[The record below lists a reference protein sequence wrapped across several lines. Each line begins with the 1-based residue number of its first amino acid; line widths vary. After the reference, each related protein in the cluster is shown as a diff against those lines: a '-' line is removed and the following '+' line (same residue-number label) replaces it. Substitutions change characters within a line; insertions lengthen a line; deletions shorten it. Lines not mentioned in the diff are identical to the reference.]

1 MHGFEILLEGVII
14 LVSAIAVVYVFHR
27 LNAGPVLGYLAAGI
41 LIGPHALKLVSHVES
56 IQTLAEF
63 GVVFLLFIV
72 GLELSFRRLATM
84 RTEVF
89 GIGSAQVLLTA
100 GLVGGALMLLGLA
113 WNAALVIGFGVA
125 LSSTAVVLQILG
137 ERGEMSGRLGRIS
150 FSILLLQDLAIIPL
164 LAVVPLLGEQAEGAP
179 TQWKAVAIAVGTAA
193 AALAVIMLVGRYLL
207 TPLFRA
213 VAGMHREELF
223 FAITLLAV
231 LGTATA
237 TQAVGLSLTLGAFL
251 AGLMLAET
259 EFRHQIEV
267 TIRPFEGLL
276 LGLFFMTIG
285 MTIDLRFALAHWWQV
300 TALLIGLVAIKAAV
314 IAGLCYVI
322 KLPLGT
328 AIRTGL
334 VLAQASEFA
343 FVLVS
348 IAARE
353 KIVPAD
359 VQQMVLSVASASMAI
374 TPLLAA
380 LGLRI
385 ARRMER
391 VTRIGLAALEQEN
404 LDLQKHVVLTGYGR
418 FGQMIARLLDANRI
432 PYVAL
437 DMDAAQVAL
446 FKTKG
451 VPIHFGD
458 ATRPEMLW
466 GVGIDRAS
474 AIVLTTAR
482 DPAGETR
489 LVELLRRRL
498 PELRIIARARDAHHA
513 AALKAA
519 GATEAVPDALAS
531 SLHLAQ
537 SVIRTFGL
545 PEMDMNT
552 LLAEYGEN
560 DGPPREE
567 KKAA

>member
-1 MHGFEILLEGVII
+1 MHGFDILVEGVII
-14 LVSAIAVVYVFHR
+14 LVAAIAVVYVFQR
-27 LNAGPVLGYLAAGI
+27 IKAGPVLGYLAAGV
-41 LIGPHALKLVSHVES
+41 LIGPHALRLITHVES

-72 GLELSFRRLATM
+72 GLELSFRRLASM

-89 GIGSAQVLLTA
+89 GLGSAQVLLTA
-100 GLVGGALMLLGLA
+100 ALVGAGVAVIGVSWKA
-113 WNAALVIGFGVA
+113 SAVIGFGVA
-125 LSSTAVVLQILG
+125 LSSTAVVLQILA
-137 ERGEMSGRLGRIS
+137 ERGELSGRMGRTS

-164 LAVVPLLGEQAEGAP
+164 LAVVPLMGDGGQGA
-179 TQWKAVAIAVGTAA
+179 TEWRAVAIAAGKAV
-193 AALAVIMLVGRYLL
+193 AALAVILLIGRYLL
-207 TPLFRA
+207 PPLFRA
-213 VAGMHREELF
+213 IAETHREELF
-223 FAITLLAV
+223 FGITLLAV

-267 TIRPFEGLL
+267 YIRPFEGLL

-285 MTIDLRFALAHWWQV
+285 MTIDLGFAAAHWWQV
-300 TALLIGLVAIKAAV
+300 LLLLLGLVTIKAVV
-314 IAGLCYVI
+314 IAGLCYAI
-322 KLPLGT
+322 KMPAAV

-343 FVLVS
+343 FVLIA

-353 KIVPAD
+353 RIVPVE
-359 VQQMVLSVASASMAI
+359 VQQMVLAVASLSMAA
-374 TPLLAA
+374 TPVLAVFGHWLA
-380 LGLRI
+380 GRV
-385 ARRMER
+385 ER

-404 LDLQKHVVLTGYGR
+404 IDLQKHVVLAGYGR

-437 DMDAAQVAL
+437 DLDPQQVAA
-446 FKTKG
+446 FKSKG
-451 VPIHFGD
+451 IPIHFGD
-458 ATRPEMLW
+458 ATRPEILW

-489 LVELLRRRL
+489 LVSLLRRRL
-498 PELRIIARARDAHHA
+498 PDLKIVARARDAQHA
-513 AALKAA
+513 ATLTAA
-519 GATEAVPDALAS
+519 GATEAVPDAVAS

-537 SVIRTFGL
+537 SIVRSFGL
-545 PEMDMNT
+545 PEMDLNQLMS
-552 LLAEYGEN
+552 EYG
-560 DGPPREE
+560 DKE
-567 KKAA
+567 KSAA

>member
-1 MHGFEILLEGVII
+1 VHGFEVLLEWVII
-14 LVSAIAVVYVFHR
+14 LVAAIAVVYLFHR
-27 LNAGPVLGYLAAGI
+27 LKAGPVLGYLAAGL
-41 LIGPHALKLVSHVES
+41 LIGPHAFRLVAHIEA

-63 GVVFLLFIV
+63 GVVFLMFIV
-72 GLELSFRRLATM
+72 GLELSFRRLASM

-89 GIGSAQVLLTA
+89 GLGSAQVLLTA
-100 GLVGGALMLLGLA
+100 ALVGAGV
-113 WNAALVIGFGVA
+113 AALGIAWKAAIVVGFGVA
-125 LSSTAVVLQILG
+125 LSSTAVVLQLLS

-164 LAVVPLLGEQAEGAP
+164 LAVVPFLGDSGQGSTEWQ
-179 TQWKAVAIAVGTAA
+179 AVAIAAGKAV
-193 AALAVIMLVGRYLL
+193 AALVVILIVGRYLL

-223 FAITLLAV
+223 FAITLLSV

-267 TIRPFEGLL
+267 TIRPFQGLL
-276 LGLFFMTIG
+276 LGLFFMSIG
-285 MTIDLRFALAHWWQV
+285 MTIDLPFALAHWWQV
-300 TALLIGLVAIKAAV
+300 AGLLVGLVAIKAAV
-314 IAGLCYVI
+314 IAGLCLAIRIPATV
-322 KLPLGT
+322 

-343 FVLVS
+343 FVLIA

-353 KIVPAD
+353 KIVPVD
-359 VQQMVLSVASASMAI
+359 VQQMVLAVASLSMAI
-374 TPLLAA
+374 TPLLAM
-380 LGLRI
+380 LGLWIASRI
-385 ARRMER
+385 GR
-391 VTRIGLAALEQEN
+391 VSRIGLAALEAEN
-404 LDLQKHVVLTGYGR
+404 IDLQKHVVIAGFGR

-437 DMDAAQVAL
+437 DMDAAQVAR
-446 FKTKG
+446 FKAQG
-451 VPIHFGD
+451 IPIHFGD
-458 ATRPEMLW
+458 ATRPEILW

-489 LVELLRRRL
+489 LVSLLRRRL
-498 PELRIIARARDAHHA
+498 PELKIVARARDAQHA
-513 AALKAA
+513 AALQAA
-519 GATEAVPDALAS
+519 GATAAVPDALAS

-537 SVIRTFGL
+537 SVIRSFGL
-545 PEMDMNT
+545 PEVDMNQ
-552 LLAEYGEN
+552 LLSEYGEK
-560 DGPPREE
+560 E
-567 KKAA
+567 AA

>member
-1 MHGFEILLEGVII
+1 MHGFELLFEGVII
-14 LVSAIAVVYVFHR
+14 LVAAVAVVYLFQR
-27 LNAGPVLGYLAAGI
+27 IKAGPVLGYLAAGL
-41 LIGPHALKLVSHVES
+41 LIGPHAFRLVVHIEA

-72 GLELSFRRLATM
+72 GLELSFRRLASM

-89 GIGSAQVLLTA
+89 GLGSAQVLLTA
-100 GLVGGALMLLGLA
+100 AFIGAAMAVIGVS
-113 WNAALVIGFGVA
+113 WQAALVIGFGVA
-125 LSSTAVVLQILG
+125 LSSTAVVLQILS
-137 ERGEMSGRLGRIS
+137 ERGELSGRLGRIS

-164 LAVVPLLGEQAEGAP
+164 LAVVPLLGHGGQGA
-179 TQWKAVAIAVGTAA
+179 TDMREVAIAVGKAV
-193 AALAVIMLVGRYLL
+193 AALAVILVVGRYLL

-267 TIRPFEGLL
+267 TIRPFQGLL
-276 LGLFFMTIG
+276 LGLFFMSIG
-285 MTIDLRFALAHWWQV
+285 MTVDLGFAVAHWWQV
-300 TALLIGLVAIKAAV
+300 LLLLAGLIAIKTAV
-314 IAGLCYVI
+314 IAGLCFAI
-322 KLPLGT
+322 KIPAAVAL
-328 AIRTGL
+328 RTGL

-343 FVLVS
+343 FVLIA

-353 KIVPAD
+353 KIVPVE
-359 VQQMVLSVASASMAI
+359 VQQMVLAVASLSMAA
-374 TPLLAA
+374 TPLLAV
-380 LGLRI
+380 LGLWLAGRI
-385 ARRMER
+385 ER

-404 LDLQKHVVLTGYGR
+404 IDLKQHVVLAGYGR

-437 DMDAAQVAL
+437 DMDAQQVAD
-446 FKTKG
+446 FKAKG

-458 ATRPEMLW
+458 ATRPEILW

-489 LVELLRRRL
+489 LVSLLRRRL
-498 PELRIIARARDAHHA
+498 PELTIVARARDAQHA
-513 AALKAA
+513 AALTAA
-519 GATEAVPDALAS
+519 GATAAVPDALAS

-537 SVIRTFGL
+537 SVIRSFGL
-545 PEMDMNT
+545 PDVDLNQLMS
-552 LLAEYGEN
+552 EYGHKE
-560 DGPPREE
+560 
-567 KKAA
+567 AA

>member
-1 MHGFEILLEGVII
+1 MHGFELLAEGVII
-14 LVSAIAVVYVFHR
+14 LVAAIAVVYAFQR
-27 LNAGPVLGYLAAGI
+27 IKAGPVMGYLAAGV
-41 LIGPHALKLVSHVES
+41 LIGPHALRLVAHLEA

-72 GLELSFRRLATM
+72 GLELSFRRLAGM

-89 GIGSAQVLLTA
+89 GLGSAQVLLTA
-100 GLVGGALMLLGLA
+100 ALVG
-113 WNAALVIGFGVA
+113 AAVAVIGVSWKAAAVIGFGVA
-125 LSSTAVVLQILG
+125 LSSTAVVLQILSD
-137 ERGEMSGRLGRIS
+137 RGELSGRLGRIS

-164 LAVVPLLGEQAEGAP
+164 LAIVPLLGDGGQGA
-179 TQWKAVAIAVGTAA
+179 TEWSAVGIAAGKAVA
-193 AALAVIMLVGRYLL
+193 ALIVILLVGRYLL

-213 VAGMHREELF
+213 IAEMHREELF

-267 TIRPFEGLL
+267 TIKPFQGLL

-285 MTIDLRFALAHWWQV
+285 MSVDLRYALANWWQV
-300 TALLIGLVAIKAAV
+300 LLLLLGLVVIKGAV
-314 IAGLCYVI
+314 IAGLCYAI
-322 KLPLGT
+322 KMP
-328 AIRTGL
+328 AAVAMRTGL

-343 FVLVS
+343 FVLIA

-353 KIVPAD
+353 KIVPVE
-359 VQQMVLSVASASMAI
+359 VQQMVLAVASLSMAA
-374 TPLLAA
+374 TPLLAM
-380 LGLRI
+380 LGVWL
-385 ARRMER
+385 AGRMQR

-404 LDLQKHVVLTGYGR
+404 IDLQKHVVLAGFGR

-437 DMDAAQVAL
+437 DLDAQQVAG
-446 FKTKG
+446 FKAKG
-451 VPIHFGD
+451 IPIHFGD
-458 ATRPEMLW
+458 ATRPEILW
-466 GVGIDRAS
+466 GVGIDRAR

-482 DPAGETR
+482 DPGTETR
-489 LVELLRRRL
+489 LVNLLRRRL
-498 PELRIIARARDAHHA
+498 PELTIIARARDAQHA
-513 AALKAA
+513 AALAAA

-537 SVIRTFGL
+537 SVVRSFGL
-545 PEMDMNT
+545 PEIDLNQ
-552 LLAEYGEN
+552 LLSEYGEK
-560 DGPPREE
+560 DP
-567 KKAA
+567 A

>member
-1 MHGFEILLEGVII
+1 MHGFELLLEGVII
-14 LVSAIAVVYVFHR
+14 LVAAIAVVYAFHR
-27 LNAGPVLGYLAAGI
+27 LNAGPVLGYLAAGV

-56 IQTLAEF
+56 IQILAEF

-100 GLVGGALMLLGLA
+100 GLIGAALAALGLA
-113 WNAALVIGFGVA
+113 WKAAVVIGFGVA
-125 LSSTAVVLQILG
+125 LSSTAVVLQILA

-164 LAVVPLLGEQAEGAP
+164 LAIVPLLGDQAQGD
-179 TQWKAVAIAVGTAA
+179 TQWKAVAIAAGTAA
-193 AALAVIMLVGRYLL
+193 AALAVILVVGRYLL

-213 VAGMHREELF
+213 VAAMHREELF

-267 TIRPFEGLL
+267 TIRPFQGLL

-285 MTIDLRFALAHWWQV
+285 MTIDLGFAVSHWWQV
-300 TALLIGLVAIKAAV
+300 AALLAGLVVIKAGV
-314 IAGLCYVI
+314 IAGLCYAI
-322 KLPLGT
+322 KLPTIT

-343 FVLVS
+343 FVLVA
-348 IAARE
+348 IALRE
-353 KIVPAD
+353 KIVPPD
-359 VQQMVLSVASASMAI
+359 VQQMVLAVGSASMAV

-380 LGLRI
+380 LGLWI
-385 ARRMER
+385 AGRMER

-404 LDLQKHVVLTGYGR
+404 IDLQKHVVLTGYGR

-437 DMDAAQVAL
+437 DMDAAQVAH
-446 FKTKG
+446 FKSQG

-458 ATRPEMLW
+458 ATRPEILW
-466 GVGIDRAS
+466 GVGIDRAA

-498 PELRIIARARDAHHA
+498 PELRIVARARDAQHA

-537 SVIRTFGL
+537 SVIRAFGL
-545 PEMDMNT
+545 PELDMNQ
-552 LLAEYGEN
+552 LLTEYGQKK
-560 DGPPREE
+560 E
-567 KKAA
+567 KDKEAA

>member
-1 MHGFEILLEGVII
+1 MHGYEVLLEWVII
-14 LVSAIAVVYVFHR
+14 LVAAIAVVYLFHR
-27 LNAGPVLGYLAAGI
+27 LRAGPVLGYLAAGL
-41 LIGPHALKLVSHVES
+41 LIGPHGFRLVSHLEA

-63 GVVFLLFIV
+63 GVVFLMFIV
-72 GLELSFRRLATM
+72 GLELSFRRLASL

-89 GIGSAQVLLTA
+89 GLGSAQVLLTA
-100 GLVGGALMLLGLA
+100 ALVG
-113 WNAALVIGFGVA
+113 AALAALGVAWKAAAVVGFGVA
-125 LSSTAVVLQILG
+125 LSSTAVVLQLLS

-164 LAVVPLLGEQAEGAP
+164 LAVVPLLGDAGQG
-179 TQWKAVAIAVGTAA
+179 TTDWRSLGIAVGTAA
-193 AALAVIMLVGRYLL
+193 AALVVILLVGRYLL

-213 VAGMHREELF
+213 IAGMHREELF
-223 FAITLLAV
+223 FAITLLSV

-276 LGLFFMTIG
+276 LGVFFMSIG
-285 MTIDLRFALAHWWQV
+285 MAINLGFALANWWQV
-300 TALLIGLVAIKAAV
+300 AALLAGLVAIKAAV
-314 IAGLCYVI
+314 IIGLCLAIRIPV
-322 KLPLGT
+322 T
-328 AIRTGL
+328 VAIRTGL

-353 KIVPAD
+353 KIVP
-359 VQQMVLSVASASMAI
+359 VEIQQMVLAVASLSMAI
-374 TPLLAA
+374 TPLLAI
-380 LGLRI
+380 LGVWLAGRF
-385 ARRMER
+385 ER
-391 VTRIGLAALEQEN
+391 VTRIGLAALEAEN
-404 LDLQKHVVLTGYGR
+404 IDLKKHVVLAGYGR

-437 DMDAAQVAL
+437 DMDAAQVAQ
-446 FKTKG
+446 FKAQG

-458 ATRPEMLW
+458 ATRPEILW

-474 AIVLTTAR
+474 AIVLTTAK
-482 DPAGETR
+482 DPAAQSR
-489 LVELLRRRL
+489 LVNLLRRRL
-498 PELRIIARARDAHHA
+498 PEIKIVARARDAQHA
-513 AALKAA
+513 AALLGA
-519 GATEAVPDALAS
+519 GADEAVPDALAS

-545 PEMDMNT
+545 PEVDMNQ
-552 LLAEYGEN
+552 LLSEYG
-560 DGPPREE
+560 E

>member
-1 MHGFEILLEGVII
+1 MHGFELLVEGVII
-14 LVSAIAVVYVFHR
+14 LVAAVAVVYVFQR
-27 LNAGPVLGYLAAGI
+27 IKAGPVLGYLAAGV
-41 LIGPHALKLVSHVES
+41 LIGPHALRLVTHVES

-72 GLELSFRRLATM
+72 GLELSFRRLASM

-89 GIGSAQVLLTA
+89 GLGSAQVLLTA
-100 GLVGGALMLLGLA
+100 ALVGAGVAVIGVN
-113 WNAALVIGFGVA
+113 WKAAAVIGFGVA
-125 LSSTAVVLQILG
+125 LSSTAVVLQILA
-137 ERGEMSGRLGRIS
+137 ERGELSGRMGRTS

-164 LAVVPLLGEQAEGAP
+164 LAVVPLMGDGGQGA
-179 TQWKAVAIAVGTAA
+179 TEWQAVAIAAGKAV
-193 AALAVIMLVGRYLL
+193 AALAIIILMGRYVLP
-207 TPLFRA
+207 PLFRA
-213 VAGMHREELF
+213 IAETHREELF
-223 FAITLLAV
+223 FGITLLAV

-267 TIRPFEGLL
+267 NIRPFEGLL

-285 MTIDLRFALAHWWQV
+285 MTIDLGFAVANWWKV
-300 TALLIGLVAIKAAV
+300 LALLTGLVVIKAVVIAALCYAIKM
-314 IAGLCYVI
+314 
-322 KLPLGT
+322 PLT
-328 AIRTGL
+328 VALRTGL

-343 FVLVS
+343 FVLIA

-353 KIVPAD
+353 KIVPVE
-359 VQQMVLSVASASMAI
+359 VQQMVLAVASLSMAA
-374 TPLLAA
+374 TPFLAMF
-380 LGLRI
+380 GLWL
-385 ARRMER
+385 ARRIDR

-404 LDLQKHVVLTGYGR
+404 IDLQKHVVLAGYGR

-437 DMDAAQVAL
+437 DLDPQQVAA
-446 FKTKG
+446 FKAKG

-458 ATRPEMLW
+458 ATRPEILW

-474 AIVLTTAR
+474 AIVLTTAK
-482 DPAGETR
+482 DPAAETR
-489 LVELLRRRL
+489 LVTLLRRRL
-498 PELRIIARARDAHHA
+498 PELKIVARARDPQHA
-513 AALKAA
+513 ATLTAA

-537 SVIRTFGL
+537 SVIRSFGL
-545 PEMDMNT
+545 PETDLNQLMS
-552 LLAEYGEN
+552 EYGEN
-560 DGPPREE
+560 E
-567 KKAA
+567 KNAA

>member
-1 MHGFEILLEGVII
+1 MHGFELLFEGVII
-14 LVSAIAVVYVFHR
+14 LVAAVAVVYLFQR
-27 LNAGPVLGYLAAGI
+27 IKAGPVLGYLAAGL
-41 LIGPHALKLVSHVES
+41 LIGPHAFRLVVHIEA

-72 GLELSFRRLATM
+72 GLELSFRRLASM

-89 GIGSAQVLLTA
+89 GLGSAQVLLTA
-100 GLVGGALMLLGLA
+100 ALVGAAVALIGVS
-113 WNAALVIGFGVA
+113 WQAAVIIGFGVA
-125 LSSTAVVLQILG
+125 LSSTAVVLQILS
-137 ERGEMSGRLGRIS
+137 ERGELSGRLGRIS

-164 LAVVPLLGEQAEGAP
+164 LAIVPLLGHGGQGA
-179 TQWKAVAIAVGTAA
+179 TDLREVAIAAA
-193 AALAVIMLVGRYLL
+193 KAVAALAVILVVGRYLL

-267 TIRPFEGLL
+267 TIRPFQGLL
-276 LGLFFMTIG
+276 LGLFFMSIG
-285 MTIDLRFALAHWWQV
+285 MTVDLGFAVAHWWQV
-300 TALLIGLVAIKAAV
+300 LLLLAGLVTIKAAV
-314 IAGLCYVI
+314 IAGLCYAI
-322 KLPLGT
+322 KMPAAVAL
-328 AIRTGL
+328 RTGL

-343 FVLVS
+343 FVLIA

-353 KIVPAD
+353 KIVPVE
-359 VQQMVLSVASASMAI
+359 VQQMVLAVASLSMAA

-380 LGLRI
+380 LGLWI
-385 ARRMER
+385 AGRLER

-404 LDLQKHVVLTGYGR
+404 IDLKKHVVLAGYGR

-437 DMDAAQVAL
+437 DMDAQQVAA
-446 FKTKG
+446 FKAKG

-458 ATRPEMLW
+458 ATRPEILW

-474 AIVLTTAR
+474 AIVLTTAS
-482 DPAGETR
+482 DPAGQTR
-489 LVELLRRRL
+489 LVGLLRRRL
-498 PELRIIARARDAHHA
+498 PDLKIVARARDAQHA
-513 AALKAA
+513 AALTAA
-519 GATEAVPDALAS
+519 GATAAVPDALAS

-537 SVIRTFGL
+537 SVIRSFGL
-545 PEMDMNT
+545 PEVDLNQ
-552 LLAEYGEN
+552 LLSEYGQKE
-560 DGPPREE
+560 P
-567 KKAA
+567 A

>member
-1 MHGFEILLEGVII
+1 VAA
-14 LVSAIAVVYVFHR
+14 VAVVYLFQR
-27 LNAGPVLGYLAAGI
+27 IKAGPVLGYLAAGI
-41 LIGPHALKLVSHVES
+41 IIGPHAARLVVHVEA

-72 GLELSFRRLATM
+72 GLELSFRRLASM

-89 GIGSAQVLLTA
+89 GLGSAQVLLTA
-100 GLVGGALMLLGLA
+100 ALVG
-113 WNAALVIGFGVA
+113 AAVTVIGVNWKAAAVIGFGVA
-125 LSSTAVVLQILG
+125 LSSTAVVLQILA
-137 ERGEMSGRLGRIS
+137 ERGELSGRLGRIS

-164 LAVVPLLGEQAEGAP
+164 LAIVPLMGDGGQGA
-179 TQWKAVAIAVGTAA
+179 TEWSAIAIAAGKAV
-193 AALAVIMLVGRYLL
+193 AALAVILLVGRYLL

-213 VAGMHREELF
+213 IAEMHREELF

-267 TIRPFEGLL
+267 TIRPFQGLL

-285 MTIDLRFALAHWWQV
+285 MSVDLKYAVSNWWQV
-300 TALLIGLVAIKAAV
+300 LALLAGLVVIKAGV

-322 KLPLGT
+322 KIPPTVAL
-328 AIRTGL
+328 RTGL

-343 FVLVS
+343 FVLIA

-353 KIVPAD
+353 KIVGGE
-359 VQQMVLSVASASMAI
+359 VQQMVLAVASLSMAA
-374 TPLLAA
+374 TPFLAM
-380 LGLRI
+380 LGLWL
-385 ARRMER
+385 ARRIER
-391 VTRIGLAALEQEN
+391 VSRIGLAALEQEN
-404 LDLQKHVVLTGYGR
+404 IDLQKHVVLAGFGR
-418 FGQMIARLLDANRI
+418 FGQMIARLLDSNRI

-437 DMDAAQVAL
+437 DLDAKQVAE
-446 FKTKG
+446 FKAKG

-458 ATRPEMLW
+458 ATRPEILW
-466 GVGIDRAS
+466 GVGIDRAA
-474 AIVLTTAR
+474 AIVLTTAK

-489 LVELLRRRL
+489 LVSLLRRRL
-498 PELRIIARARDAHHA
+498 PELKIVARARDPQHA
-513 AALKAA
+513 AALATA

-537 SVIRTFGL
+537 SVIKTFGL
-545 PEMDMNT
+545 PEMDLTQLMS
-552 LLAEYGEN
+552 EYGQK
-560 DGPPREE
+560 D
-567 KKAA
+567 AA

>member
-1 MHGFEILLEGVII
+1 
-14 LVSAIAVVYVFHR
+14 
-27 LNAGPVLGYLAAGI
+27 
-41 LIGPHALKLVSHVES
+41 
-56 IQTLAEF
+56 
-63 GVVFLLFIV
+63 
-72 GLELSFRRLATM
+72 
-84 RTEVF
+84 
-89 GIGSAQVLLTA
+89 
-100 GLVGGALMLLGLA
+100 
-113 WNAALVIGFGVA
+113 
-125 LSSTAVVLQILG
+125 VVLQILS
-137 ERGEMSGRLGRIS
+137 ERGELSGRLGRIS

-164 LAVVPLLGEQAEGAP
+164 LAIVPLLGHGGQGA
-179 TQWKAVAIAVGTAA
+179 TDLREVAVAAAKAV
-193 AALAVIMLVGRYLL
+193 AALAVILVVGRYLL

-267 TIRPFEGLL
+267 TIRPFQGLL
-276 LGLFFMTIG
+276 LGLFFMSIG
-285 MTIDLRFALAHWWQV
+285 MTVDLGFAVAHWWQV
-300 TALLIGLVAIKAAV
+300 LLLLAGLVAIKATV
-314 IAGLCYVI
+314 IAGLCYAI
-322 KLPLGT
+322 KMPAAVAL
-328 AIRTGL
+328 RTGL

-343 FVLVS
+343 FVLIA

-353 KIVPAD
+353 KIVPVE
-359 VQQMVLSVASASMAI
+359 VQQMVLAVASLSMAA

-380 LGLRI
+380 LGLWIAGRI
-385 ARRMER
+385 ER

-404 LDLQKHVVLTGYGR
+404 IDLKKHVVLAGYGR

-437 DMDAAQVAL
+437 DMDAQQVAD
-446 FKTKG
+446 FKAKG

-458 ATRPEMLW
+458 ATRPEILW

-482 DPAGETR
+482 DPAGQTR
-489 LVELLRRRL
+489 LVGLLRRRL
-498 PELRIIARARDAHHA
+498 PELKIVARARDPQHA
-513 AALKAA
+513 AALTAA
-519 GATEAVPDALAS
+519 GATAAVPDALAS

-537 SVIRTFGL
+537 SVIRSFGL
-545 PEMDMNT
+545 PEVDLNQ
-552 LLAEYGEN
+552 LLSEYGQKE
-560 DGPPREE
+560 
-567 KKAA
+567 AA

>member
-1 MHGFEILLEGVII
+1 MHGFEILVEGVII
-14 LVSAIAVVYVFHR
+14 LVAAIAVVYFFQR
-27 LNAGPVLGYLAAGI
+27 IKAGPVLGYLAAGVI
-41 LIGPHALKLVSHVES
+41 IGPHALRVVAHVES

-72 GLELSFRRLATM
+72 GLELSFRRLASM

-89 GIGSAQVLLTA
+89 GVGSAQVLLTA
-100 GLVGGALMLLGLA
+100 ALVG
-113 WNAALVIGFGVA
+113 AALAVIGVSWKAAAVIGFGVA
-125 LSSTAVVLQILG
+125 LSSTAVVLQILA
-137 ERGEMSGRLGRIS
+137 ERGELSGRLGRVS

-164 LAVVPLLGEQAEGAP
+164 LAVVPLMGDGGQGA
-179 TQWKAVAIAVGTAA
+179 TEWQAVAIAAGKAV
-193 AALAVIMLVGRYLL
+193 AALAVILLIGRYLL

-213 VAGMHREELF
+213 IAEMHREELF

-267 TIRPFEGLL
+267 TIKPFQGLL

-285 MTIDLRFALAHWWQV
+285 MTVDLGYAVAHWWQI
-300 TALLIGLVAIKAAV
+300 LLLLSGLVAIKAAV
-314 IAGLCYVI
+314 IAALCYAI
-322 KLPLGT
+322 KMPPAVAL
-328 AIRTGL
+328 RTGL

-343 FVLVS
+343 FVLIA

-353 KIVPAD
+353 KIVPTD
-359 VQQMVLSVASASMAI
+359 VQQMVLAVASLSMAA
-374 TPLLAA
+374 TPFLAM
-380 LGLRI
+380 LGVWLAGRL
-385 ARRMER
+385 ER

-404 LDLQKHVVLTGYGR
+404 IDLQKHVVLAGYGR
-418 FGQMIARLLDANRI
+418 FGQMIARLLDVNRI

-437 DMDAAQVAL
+437 DLDPKQVAE
-446 FKTKG
+446 FKAKG
-451 VPIHFGD
+451 IPIHFGD
-458 ATRPEMLW
+458 ATRPEILW

-474 AIVLTTAR
+474 AIVLTTAK
-482 DPAGETR
+482 DPAGENR
-489 LVELLRRRL
+489 LVGLLRRRL
-498 PELRIIARARDAHHA
+498 PELKIIARARDAQHA
-513 AALKAA
+513 ASLTAA

-545 PEMDMNT
+545 PEIDLNQ
-552 LLAEYGEN
+552 LLTEYGEK
-560 DGPPREE
+560 E
-567 KKAA
+567 KEKA

>member
-1 MHGFEILLEGVII
+1 MHGFEILVEGVII
-14 LVSAIAVVYVFHR
+14 LVAAIAVVYLFQR
-27 LNAGPVLGYLAAGI
+27 IKAGPVLGYLAAGV
-41 LIGPHALKLVSHVES
+41 LIGPHGLRLVAHVEA

-72 GLELSFRRLATM
+72 GLELSFRRLASM

-89 GIGSAQVLLTA
+89 GVGSAQVLLTA
-100 GLVGGALMLLGLA
+100 ALVGAA
-113 WNAALVIGFGVA
+113 VAALGVSWQAAVVIGFGVA
-125 LSSTAVVLQILG
+125 LSSTAVVLQILS
-137 ERGEMSGRLGRIS
+137 ERGELSGRLGRVS

-164 LAVVPLLGEQAEGAP
+164 LAVVPLLGDGGQGA
-179 TQWKAVAIAVGTAA
+179 TEWQAVAIAGLKAV
-193 AALAVIMLVGRYLL
+193 AALAVILLVGRYLL

-213 VAGMHREELF
+213 IAEMHREELF

-267 TIRPFEGLL
+267 TIKPFQGLL

-285 MTIDLRFALAHWWQV
+285 MTVDLGYALSHWWKI
-300 TALLIGLVAIKAAV
+300 LLLLAGLVAIKAGV
-314 IAGLCYVI
+314 ITALCYAI
-322 KLPLGT
+322 KMPP
-328 AIRTGL
+328 AVAVRTGL

-343 FVLVS
+343 FVLIA

-353 KIVPAD
+353 RIVEAE
-359 VQQMVLSVASASMAI
+359 VQQMVLAVASLSMAA
-374 TPLLAA
+374 TPFLAM
-380 LGLRI
+380 LGLWLAGRI
-385 ARRMER
+385 ER

-404 LDLQKHVVLTGYGR
+404 IDLQKHVVLAGYGR
-418 FGQMIARLLDANRI
+418 FGQMIAHLLDANRI

-437 DMDAAQVAL
+437 DLDPKQVAE
-446 FKTKG
+446 FKAKG

-458 ATRPEMLW
+458 ATRPEILW

-474 AIVLTTAR
+474 AIVLTNAE
-482 DPAGETR
+482 DPSAETR
-489 LVELLRRRL
+489 LVSLLRRRL
-498 PELRIIARARDAHHA
+498 PELKIIARARDPQHA
-513 AALKAA
+513 AMLTAA
-519 GATEAVPDALAS
+519 GATEAVPDALTS

-537 SVIRTFGL
+537 SVIRNFGL
-545 PEMDMNT
+545 PEIDLNQLMS
-552 LLAEYGEN
+552 EYGE
-560 DGPPREE
+560 REKE
-567 KKAA
+567 KKPA

>member
-1 MHGFEILLEGVII
+1 MNGFDLLVEGVII
-14 LVSAIAVVYVFHR
+14 LVAAVAVVYLFQR
-27 LNAGPVLGYLAAGI
+27 LKAGPVLGYLAAGI
-41 LIGPHALKLVSHVES
+41 LIGPHAFRLVAHVEA

-63 GVVFLLFIV
+63 GVVFLLFVV
-72 GLELSFRRLATM
+72 GLELSFRRLASM

-89 GIGSAQVLLTA
+89 GLGSAQVLLTA
-100 GLVGGALMLLGLA
+100 ALVGAGVAVVGVS
-113 WNAALVIGFGVA
+113 WKAAAVIGFGVA
-125 LSSTAVVLQILG
+125 LSSTAVVLQILA
-137 ERGEMSGRLGRIS
+137 ERGELSGRMGRIS

-164 LAVVPLLGEQAEGAP
+164 LAVVPLLGDGGSGTTEWQ
-179 TQWKAVAIAVGTAA
+179 AVAIAAGKAV
-193 AALAVIMLVGRYLL
+193 AALAVILAVGRYLL

-267 TIRPFEGLL
+267 TIKPFQGLL

-285 MTIDLRFALAHWWQV
+285 MTVDLKFAVANWWQV
-300 TALLIGLVAIKAAV
+300 LALLAGLIAIKAAV
-314 IAGLCYVI
+314 IGGLCYAI
-322 KLPLGT
+322 KMPATVAL
-328 AIRTGL
+328 RTGL

-343 FVLVS
+343 FVLIA

-353 KIVPAD
+353 KIVPVE
-359 VQQMVLSVASASMAI
+359 VQQMVLAVASLSMAA
-374 TPLLAA
+374 TPFLVMLGIWIAA
-380 LGLRI
+380 RI
-385 ARRMER
+385 ER
-391 VTRIGLAALEQEN
+391 VSRIGLAALEQEN
-404 LDLQKHVVLTGYGR
+404 IDLQKHVVLAGYGR
-418 FGQMIARLLDANRI
+418 FGHMIARLLDANRI

-437 DMDAAQVAL
+437 DMDAQQVAAL
-446 FKTKG
+446 KAKG
-451 VPIHFGD
+451 IPIHFGD
-458 ATRPEMLW
+458 ATRPEILW

-489 LVELLRRRL
+489 LVGLLRRRL
-498 PELRIIARARDAHHA
+498 PELKIVARARDAQHA

-537 SVIRTFGL
+537 SVIKSFGL
-545 PEMDMNT
+545 PETDLQQLMS
-552 LLAEYGEN
+552 EYGQK
-560 DGPPREE
+560 D
-567 KKAA
+567 AA